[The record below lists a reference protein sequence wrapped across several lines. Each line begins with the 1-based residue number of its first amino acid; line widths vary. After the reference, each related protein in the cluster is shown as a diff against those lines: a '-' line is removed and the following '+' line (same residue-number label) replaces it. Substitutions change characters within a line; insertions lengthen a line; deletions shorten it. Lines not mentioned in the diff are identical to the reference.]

1 MVDGYFH
8 KVFYFFILLDKHI
21 LTSRNAVIAI
31 SKQVFSEIVYVVKS
45 DFGVCLF
52 TGCPP
57 VSSRVSA
64 YAVMMNANFDTSRTA
79 GS

>member
-1 MVDGYFH
+1 M
-8 KVFYFFILLDKHI
+8 FYFFLLDKHI
-21 LTSRNAVIAI
+21 LTSRKAVIAI
-31 SKQVFSEIVYVVKS
+31 SEQVLSELVYVVKS

-52 TGCPP
+52 TGSPP
-57 VSSRVSA
+57 VFSRVSV

>member
-1 MVDGYFH
+1 MVDCYFH
-8 KVFYFFILLDKHI
+8 KVFYFFILLDKDI

-31 SKQVFSEIVYVVKS
+31 SKQVFSEIVYGVKS

-52 TGCPP
+52 TDCFP
-57 VSSRVSA
+57 VSSRVPA